1 MNRHQFLSL
10 ITTLLATA
18 TLVLCTLSASYAAE
32 LTQRDWMITIVDTL
46 GWTYGLPDEPQDPD
60 YINIL
65 SGNRELRFEAEDV
78 YSRDTDNVSLMAFR
92 NFGSF
97 SGEGWLHGTRE
108 PTDVHLNFTLPV
120 AGTYL
125 IKAHLRQSGHQ
136 FKIGDKVATG
146 DADQNFTVVTIGTFR
161 LEPGSQEIIV
171 SLPANGSIDYIS
183 LTAPNLAMITPDGG
197 WQPEASLTWE
207 AINTT
212 LLQLFKLV
220 DVFPLADEDITIE
233 AEEHLQP
240 GTRVVTIPHLGRPS
254 AGKWLRAG
262 PLDAEVRIPV
272 TFSKSGFYDL
282 KLRAMGNPLNIVI
295 GGHHE
300 INLTAKAYLDNYT
313 ISGLHF
319 MAEKSNISVTL
330 PPGGGIDQLSLT
342 RRQVDAG
349 LTTTLLGLNATAS
362 PSTRDLDTITT
373 LLASF
378 GIER

>member
-1 MNRHQFLSL
+1 MNRHRFFSL
-10 ITTLLATA
+10 VATLFTTA

-32 LTQRDWMITIVDTL
+32 LKQRDWMISIVDTL
-46 GWTYGLPDEPQDPD
+46 GWAYGLPDEPQDPD

-65 SGNRELRFEAEDV
+65 SGNRELRFEAEDI

-125 IKAHLRQSGHQ
+125 ITAHLRQSGHQ
-136 FKIGDKVATG
+136 FKVGDKLATG
-146 DADQNFTVVTIGTFR
+146 DAGQNFTVVTIGSFQ
-161 LEPGSQEIIV
+161 LEQGAQEIIV
-171 SLPANGSIDYIS
+171 TLPANGSIDYIS
-183 LTAPNLAMITPDGG
+183 LNAPNLAMISPDGG

-207 AINTT
+207 AINKT
-212 LLQLFKLV
+212 LLQLFKLI
-220 DVFPLADEDITIE
+220 DVFPLADESITIE
-233 AEEHLQP
+233 AENYLQP

-262 PLDAEVRIPV
+262 PLNAEVHIPA

-282 KLRAMGNPLNIVI
+282 ELRAMGETLKIVI
-295 GGHHE
+295 SDHHE

-313 ISGLHF
+313 IPGLHF
-319 MAEKSNISVTL
+319 IAGENNISVTL
-330 PPGGGIDQLSLT
+330 PPGGGLDQLSLT
-342 RRQVDAG
+342 RRQVNAE
-349 LTTTLLGLNATAS
+349 LTTNLLGLNATGA

-373 LLASF
+373 LLAAF